1 MAEGCLFMGCCVI
14 GGLGNDDQIQS
25 AYTWALGKG
34 YIDSDTYVNMNS
46 LSLAKLI
53 SEHFGTIFH
62 SGWNID
68 DVGCGHFWV
77 VDENGKEVFNASGL
91 GYKGRGC

>member
-1 MAEGCLFMGCCVI
+1 MACCVI
-14 GGLGNDDQIQS
+14 GGLGNDEQIQD
-25 AYTWALGKG
+25 AYQWALSKG
-34 YIDSDTYVNMNS
+34 YIEPDTYVNMGS

-53 SEHFGTIFH
+53 SEHYGTIYH
-62 SGWNID
+62 SGWGIGDAN
-68 DVGCGHFWV
+68 CNHFWV